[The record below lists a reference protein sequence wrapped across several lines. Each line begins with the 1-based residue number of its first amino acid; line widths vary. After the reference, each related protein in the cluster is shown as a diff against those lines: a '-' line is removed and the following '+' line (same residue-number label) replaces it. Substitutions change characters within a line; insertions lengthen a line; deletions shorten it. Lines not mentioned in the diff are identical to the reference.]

1 MGDIISIVSKRLGL
15 GLITLLVIS
24 IIIFGAVE
32 LLPGD
37 IAQAVL
43 GQGATPENLAAFPK
57 RTRAELIELW
67 TAAYSRPPPQGISR
81 RLLEYAGAYH
91 LQAQA
96 FGGPSLA
103 QRGKLRR
110 LVGSN
115 RRDKSTSNPETIA
128 SKTPP
133 PGTRLVREWHG
144 KTHTVE
150 VLEQGFLF
158 DGQRYRSLS
167 EVARAITGAR
177 WSGPRFFGL

>member
-1 MGDIISIVSKRLGL
+1 MRHRRSPERV
-15 GLITLLVIS
+15 
-24 IIIFGAVE
+24 A
-32 LLPGD
+32 
-37 IAQAVL
+37 
-43 GQGATPENLAAFPK
+43 ENLAAFPK

-67 TAAYSRPPPQGISR
+67 TAAYRRPPPKGLSR

-96 FGGPSLA
+96 FGGPSPA